1 MGMWVK
7 VGGSADLRISRAD
20 KLAHQNKKAK
30 KAQSHSEKG
39 LRMRESAD
47 NEESAQQC
55 PRKQSN
61 TKRIFT

>member
-1 MGMWVK
+1 MGKWVK

-30 KAQSHSEKG
+30 KAQSQEKG
-39 LRMRESAD
+39 LRMRESDD